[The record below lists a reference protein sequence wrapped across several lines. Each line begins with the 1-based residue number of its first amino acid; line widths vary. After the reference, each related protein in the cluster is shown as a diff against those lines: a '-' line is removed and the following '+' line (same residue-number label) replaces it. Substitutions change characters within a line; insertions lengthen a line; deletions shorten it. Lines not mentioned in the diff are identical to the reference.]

1 MCTII
6 TITHISNSCYDT
18 IINKIYLVIYFFNC
32 NFLKEVIFLNAT
44 VMKIVIAFLIYYLTS
59 DLI

>member
-1 MCTII
+1 M